1 MKTILDIK
9 SFVRD
14 VPDFPKPGILFRDIT
29 TLLASPEA
37 FEEVV
42 SRMALEWEGKIDAIA
57 ALDARGFIFGAPLA
71 LKLKLPLI
79 LIRKK
84 GKLSGKTIGM
94 SYGLEYGKD
103 SIELSVD
110 TLPKSD
116 RALVVD
122 DLLAT
127 GGTAAAAC
135 SLLEKA
141 GLEVAGC
148 AFVIE
153 LSDLPGK
160 KALAGR
166 TVTSVISY

>member
-1 MKTILDIK
+1 MKTALDLK

-29 TLLASPEA
+29 PLLSSPSA
-37 FEEVV
+37 FEETVDL
-42 SRMALEWEGKIDAIA
+42 MAEEWEGKVDAIA
-57 ALDARGFIFGAPLA
+57 ALDARGFVFGAPLA

-79 LIRKK
+79 LVRKK
-84 GKLSGKTIGM
+84 GKLPGKTIGI

-103 SIELSVD
+103 SVEVSVD
-110 TLPKSD
+110 TLPKSG
-116 RALVVD
+116 RVLVVD

-127 GGTAAAAC
+127 GGTANAAC

-153 LSDLPGK
+153 LLELSGK
-160 KALAGR
+160 EVLAGR
-166 TVTSVISY
+166 KTTSVISY

>member
-1 MKTILDIK
+1 MKTTLDLK

-14 VPDFPKPGILFRDIT
+14 VSDFPKPGILFRDIT

-42 SRMALEWEGKIDAIA
+42 NRIALEWEGKIDVIA

-79 LIRKK
+79 LVRKK
-84 GKLSGKTIGM
+84 GKLPGKTVGV

-110 TLPKSD
+110 TLPKSG
-116 RALVVD
+116 RVLVVD

-127 GGTAAAAC
+127 GGTAVAAC

-160 KALAGR
+160 AALVGR
-166 TVTSVISY
+166 KVTSVISY